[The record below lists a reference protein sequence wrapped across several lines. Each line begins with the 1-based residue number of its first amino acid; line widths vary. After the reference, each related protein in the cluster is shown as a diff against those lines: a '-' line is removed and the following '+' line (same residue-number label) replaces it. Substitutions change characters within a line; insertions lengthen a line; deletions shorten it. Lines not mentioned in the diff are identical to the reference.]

1 MVRRNVAFLDSKCW
15 MGRNLDGWIDGQLWL
30 LRACRTGSPNKC
42 EPFDFLLRGM
52 GKDRL
57 HQIDHQQMEIGD
69 DPKIASKEHGFDS
82 FTASGVFETPTCKA
96 WYFGAALQ

>member
-1 MVRRNVAFLDSKCW
+1 MEHTCCF
-15 MGRNLDGWIDGQLWL
+15 

-57 HQIDHQQMEIGD
+57 HSHTFGNHQQMEMID
-69 DPKIASKEHGFDS
+69 DPSKKIVSKEHGFDS
-82 FTASGVFETPTCKA
+82 FTASGVFETPTCKVSVCA
-96 WYFGAALQ
+96 FLQ